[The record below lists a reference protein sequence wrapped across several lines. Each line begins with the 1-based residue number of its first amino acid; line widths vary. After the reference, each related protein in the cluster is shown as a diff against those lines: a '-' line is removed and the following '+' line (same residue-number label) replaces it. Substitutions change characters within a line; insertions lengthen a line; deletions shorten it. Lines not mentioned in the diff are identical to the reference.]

1 MKDRLLTRNQCMIII
16 VMIVN
21 PSNSFTNFPFL
32 GVLTVLTVPCLFIY
46 HELMQQWC
54 RLLYCLRLVRSF
66 KIKCERKSL
75 HVNAKFCLTSV
86 PKLLG
91 AALIGGRYLKVG
103 ETYFK
108 AKGIAHMKI
117 EIFLIFFH
125 IFSYKYWTL
134 LYIVLYIPELL
145 VVFIV
150 CLFHKY
156 FNLVTVIYG

>member
-1 MKDRLLTRNQCMIII
+1 MKYRLLTRNQCMIII

-103 ETYFK
+103 EIYFK
-108 AKGIAHMKI
+108 AKGIVHMKI
-117 EIFLIFFH
+117 EIFLIFFSH
-125 IFSYKYWTL
+125 FL
-134 LYIVLYIPELL
+134 LQILNIIIYSLIHSRTTSC
-145 VVFIV
+145 FH
-150 CLFHKY
+150 CLF
-156 FNLVTVIYG
+156 IP

>member
-1 MKDRLLTRNQCMIII
+1 MKDRLLTRNQCMLII

-108 AKGIAHMKI
+108 AKGIVHMKI
-117 EIFLIFFH
+117 EIFLIFFSH
-125 IFSYKYWTL
+125 FL
-134 LYIVLYIPELL
+134 LQILNIIIYSLIHSRTTSC
-145 VVFIV
+145 FH
-150 CLFHKY
+150 CLF
-156 FNLVTVIYG
+156 IP